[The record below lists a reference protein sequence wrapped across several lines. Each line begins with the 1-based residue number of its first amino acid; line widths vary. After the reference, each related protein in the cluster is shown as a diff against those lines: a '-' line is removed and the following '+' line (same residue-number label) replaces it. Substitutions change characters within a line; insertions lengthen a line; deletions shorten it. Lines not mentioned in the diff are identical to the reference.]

1 MIGLLQLLA
10 IIVPLSI
17 YGILYLTV
25 MYYLLLQIEK
35 LKEDKKNRK
44 LEKSLDIYIEK
55 LKAIKSLAENNDPQM
70 INSLDDL
77 INEMVRKTNSQ

>member
-1 MIGLLQLLA
+1 M
-10 IIVPLSI
+10 SI

-44 LEKSLDIYIEK
+44 LEKNLDIYIEK

-77 INEMVRKTNSQ
+77 INEMERKTNSQ